1 MKILNV
7 GRASS
12 NDVVVNSPVVSSHH
26 AVLYVHADGTVD
38 IKDCQSSNG
47 TFVNDKRATGTIT
60 LKSGDRVK
68 LGNVD
73 FDWQK
78 AAVKGSKNDNGGK
91 SGVFPP
97 NVVER
102 RSIGRAADMQ
112 IRLNYDDVSSKH
124 AYLCRCSNGDVVL
137 VDNNST
143 NGTYVNGTR
152 ISTQTLHK
160 GDTVLIARK
169 YPLQWEKVFSHQD
182 GGGKGSGSLKWVL
195 AAAVVV
201 LVAGVGLWWLL
212 GRRPW
217 PPEKVYATYRKSVV
231 MIYQKSAYVPMVNGK
246 MLGDYLDQEKLNFL
260 TLDSEGN
267 ITFDIGYSSGTGFF
281 FSEDGKIMTN
291 RHVVAAEE
299 EERENEEKIK
309 SALQAMLLSEFGTIK
324 EIYWLAANLEV
335 NYQVLYTGI
344 ALNDTHVSS
353 ESDFIP
359 CSIYKVSTDE
369 KIDIAIIQT
378 NNKVTPPEVDRLVD
392 LNDIVTMDE
401 LKPGKR
407 IYTLGFPQALL
418 LGGTEVGLEA
428 NNQSG
433 EVTQE
438 RGEYQYGHNIT
449 IHQGASGSPVFD
461 DYGRFAGVIV
471 SGYLGLSQ
479 GYNHAVQ
486 PQKAVSLLK

>member
-7 GRASS
+7 GRAPS
-12 NDVVVNSPVVSSHH
+12 NDVVVNSPVVSSLH
-26 AVLYVHADGTVD
+26 AVLYVHSDGTVD

-78 AAVKGSKNDNGGK
+78 AAVKGRKNDNGGK
-91 SGVFPP
+91 GGVFPP

-102 RSIGRAADMQ
+102 RSIGRATDMQ

-169 YPLQWEKVFSHQD
+169 YPLQWEKVFPHQD
-182 GGGKGSGSLKWVL
+182 GGGKGTGSLKWVL

-246 MLGDYLDQEKLNFL
+246 MLGDYLGQEKLNFL

-291 RHVVAAEE
+291 RHVVVAEE
-299 EERENEEKIK
+299 EERENEKKIK
-309 SALQAMLLSEFGTIK
+309 SALQAMLLSEFSTIK

>member
-1 MKILNV
+1 M
-7 GRASS
+7 
-12 NDVVVNSPVVSSHH
+12 
-26 AVLYVHADGTVD
+26 
-38 IKDCQSSNG
+38 
-47 TFVNDKRATGTIT
+47 
-60 LKSGDRVK
+60 
-68 LGNVD
+68 
-73 FDWQK
+73 
-78 AAVKGSKNDNGGK
+78 
-91 SGVFPP
+91 FPP

-102 RSIGRAADMQ
+102 RSIGRATDVQ

-124 AYLCRCSNGDVVL
+124 AYLCRCSNGEVVL

-143 NGTYVNGTR
+143 NGTYVNGIRVSTR
-152 ISTQTLHK
+152 TLHK
-160 GDTVLIARK
+160 GDAVLIARK
-169 YPLQWEKVFSHQD
+169 YPLQWEQVFPLQS
-182 GGGKGSGSLKWVL
+182 GGGNGSGSLKWVL

-212 GRRPW
+212 GGRSW
-217 PPEKVYATYRKSVV
+217 SPEKVYATYRKSVV
-231 MIYQKSAYVPMVNGK
+231 MVYQKSAYVPMVNCK
-246 MLGDYLDQEKLNFL
+246 MLGDYLGEEKLNYL
-260 TLDSEGN
+260 NVDDEGD
-267 ITFDIGYSSGTGFF
+267 ITFGIGYSSGTGFF
-281 FSEDGKIMTN
+281 FSKDGKIMTN

-299 EERENEEKIK
+299 EERENEKKIK
-309 SALQAMLLSEFGTIK
+309 SALQTMLLSEFGTSK
-324 EIYWLAANLEV
+324 EARWLAANIEV
-335 NYQVLYTGI
+335 NYRVLYTGI

-353 ESDFIP
+353 ESDFIA

-449 IHQGASGSPVFD
+449 IH
-461 DYGRFAGVIV
+461 
-471 SGYLGLSQ
+471 
-479 GYNHAVQ
+479 
-486 PQKAVSLLK
+486 